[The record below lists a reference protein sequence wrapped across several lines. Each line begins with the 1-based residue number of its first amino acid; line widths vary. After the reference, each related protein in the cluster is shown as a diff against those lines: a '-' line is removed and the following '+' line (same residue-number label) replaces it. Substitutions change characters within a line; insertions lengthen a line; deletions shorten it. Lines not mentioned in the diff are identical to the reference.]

1 MNQKNLSSY
10 LTKENFINFGI
21 VSGFIYVANVILWT
35 IARMLVSGGFFIRL
49 ENLFNL
55 QYFNPL
61 SIMNAIYFA
70 FAYETLP
77 YISSFGL
84 RSFQYV
90 IDGYML
96 FATLVISLIIFLLG
110 LCINFVIGIQF
121 SDTISKVI
129 NTKGSQ
135 SKVVQSK
142 ASQSKAVQ
150 DPTMSLGDWL
160 ITFLIM
166 MIPIAN
172 LVMLIIWAFGGN
184 TQPTKA
190 NWAQAALILII
201 TIPVFYMLFFGAIFS
216 LMF

>member
-1 MNQKNLSSY
+1 MSQKDLSSY

-21 VSGFIYVANVILWT
+21 VSGLIYVANMILWA
-35 IARMLVSGGFFIRL
+35 IARMLVSGGFFIRI

-61 SIMNAIYFA
+61 SIMNAIYYA
-70 FAYETLP
+70 FIYETLP

-84 RSFQYV
+84 RSFLYV
-90 IDGYML
+90 INGYIS
-96 FATLVISLIIFLLG
+96 FPTLVISLILFLLG
-110 LCINFVIGIQF
+110 LCINFVIGVQF
-121 SDTISKVI
+121 SDTISKAI
-129 NTKGSQ
+129 NTKGNQ
-135 SKVVQSK
+135 SKVVQNK
-142 ASQSKAVQ
+142 TSQSKVVQ

-190 NWAQAALILII
+190 NWAKAALILML
-201 TIPVFYMLFFGAIFS
+201 TIPVVYMLFFGAIFS